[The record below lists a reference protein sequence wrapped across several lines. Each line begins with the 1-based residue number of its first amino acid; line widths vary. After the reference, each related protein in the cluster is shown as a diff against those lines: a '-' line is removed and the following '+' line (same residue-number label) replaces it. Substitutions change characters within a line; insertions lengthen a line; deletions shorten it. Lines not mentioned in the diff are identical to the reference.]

1 MIAFVQGRLDALE
14 ENSVLVE
21 TGGIGYRIFT
31 PVREEVLRLGIGSQV
46 RFYTYM
52 NVREDA
58 VVLYGFLEKQDLE
71 LFRQLINVN
80 GVGPKYALAVLT
92 TLSAGQVAAAIAAED
107 AKALSRV
114 PGIGAKTA
122 ARIILDLK
130 DKIKGRF
137 GTVEAEGAEELSAPQ
152 QGAAAEAAMALVSL
166 GYSQSE
172 ASVAVSRVSEPGM
185 EAEEIIRR
193 SLKYFI

>member
-137 GTVEAEGAEELSAPQ
+137 GTAEVEGIEALSAPQ

-172 ASVAVSRVSEPGM
+172 ASAAVSRVAEPGM